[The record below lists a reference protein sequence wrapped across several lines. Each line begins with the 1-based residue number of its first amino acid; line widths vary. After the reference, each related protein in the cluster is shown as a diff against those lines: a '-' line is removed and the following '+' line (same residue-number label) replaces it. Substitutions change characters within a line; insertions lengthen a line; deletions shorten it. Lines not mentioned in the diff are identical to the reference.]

1 MALRW
6 VLAAAVAVVASAAGF
21 KGPEAPAPTSTTELE
36 RLKALV
42 SQLAEDHSADE
53 PQQKAQEL
61 PELKP
66 RRAPEPEFASKT
78 VEGMVSLET
87 TTRSSG
93 VPNPEGNANEAV
105 MVFDEAAS
113 SVERSLRRLMPSPAP
128 TGKTFCTACHQMHN
142 GAVDEAG
149 AEMCSKK
156 QGKGASKLVSCYKKY
171 GDCPSD
177 MSEYTCDGDAPPPPS
192 PPMVPEGMC
201 TPAKVHAIRTLKAE
215 VRLCPMRPNC
225 RGMSGVLPPRP
236 PRRSAT
242 HSSCA
247 THLATDCANDRPVS
261 EPALGPPDDDRADA
275 RQRRDGLELRMRAGR
290 GGDDRAAGLHG
301 QRVRSLELQLRILAV
316 DLPCSLWV

>member
-21 KGPEAPAPTSTTELE
+21 KGPEAPAPTTTTELE

-236 PRRSAT
+236 
-242 HSSCA
+242 H
-247 THLATDCANDRPVS
+247 
-261 EPALGPPDDDRADA
+261 
-275 RQRRDGLELRMRAGR
+275 
-290 GGDDRAAGLHG
+290 AGLQRTH
-301 QRVRSLELQLRILAV
+301 RVRRTLRQIAPMIDQYLSLRSDHLTMTEQMLVNAETDSNCACAPVEEAMTELLGYTV
-316 DLPCSLWV
+316 SVSGV

>member
-215 VRLCPMRPNC
+215 IAPMIDQYLSLRSDHLTMTEQMLVNAETDSNC
-225 RGMSGVLPPRP
+225 ACAPVEEAMTELLGYTVSVSGV
-236 PRRSAT
+236 
-242 HSSCA
+242 
-247 THLATDCANDRPVS
+247 
-261 EPALGPPDDDRADA
+261 
-275 RQRRDGLELRMRAGR
+275 
-290 GGDDRAAGLHG
+290 
-301 QRVRSLELQLRILAV
+301 
-316 DLPCSLWV
+316 